1 MDSAQTAPTPVDGRQ
16 KRRLVPVV
24 DARFQWKYTLLIT
37 SLGVGTTAIMGAFLY
52 SKYVEATR
60 LLELSERFRGEVAR
74 SDQIFLF
81 YLIILVVLMALA
93 LTVGG
98 IIVTHRISGPLFLVA
113 RHLDT
118 IAGGRYPDLRP
129 LRKRDELHEFFA
141 AFEAA
146 VDAMKQRDATW
157 AMEIKKALD
166 SGDAEALKALAG
178 RMQNELETRIAP

>member
-1 MDSAQTAPTPVDGRQ
+1 MDSAQTAPAPTDGRQ

-37 SLGVGTTAIMGAFLY
+37 SLGVGITAIMGAFLY

-81 YLIILVVLMALA
+81 YLIVLVLLMATA

-113 RHLDT
+113 RYLDA
-118 IAGGRYPDLRP
+118 IADGRYPDMRP
-129 LRKRDELHEFFA
+129 LRKGDELHEFFA
-141 AFEAA
+141 AFEGA
-146 VDAMKQRDATW
+146 VDVMKARDREW
-157 AMEIKKALD
+157 ARELKVALD
-166 SGDAEALKALAG
+166 AGDPEALKALAA
-178 RMQNELETRIAP
+178 RYQSELERRVS

>member
-1 MDSAQTAPTPVDGRQ
+1 MDSAHTAAAPSDGRQ

-37 SLGVGTTAIMGAFLY
+37 SLGVGITAIMGAFLY

-81 YLIILVVLMALA
+81 YLIVLVLLMATA

-98 IIVTHRISGPLFLVA
+98 IIVTHRISGPLYLVA
-113 RHLDT
+113 RYLDSV
-118 IAGGRYPDLRP
+118 ADGRYPDMRP
-129 LRKRDELHEFFA
+129 LRKGDELHDFFA
-141 AFEAA
+141 AFETA
-146 VDAMKQRDATW
+146 VGQMKARDEDW
-157 AMEIKKALD
+157 AREIKAALD
-166 SGDAEALKALAG
+166 SDDSEALKSVAA
-178 RMQNELETRIAP
+178 RYQSELEQRVR